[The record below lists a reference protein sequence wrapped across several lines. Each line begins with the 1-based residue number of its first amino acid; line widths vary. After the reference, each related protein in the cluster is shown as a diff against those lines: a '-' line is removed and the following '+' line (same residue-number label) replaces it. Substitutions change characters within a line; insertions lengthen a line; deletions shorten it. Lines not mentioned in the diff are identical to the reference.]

1 MNSSGRG
8 ITSDSSPSGN
18 TPILSTLHHSSE
30 MDLGLSTPTTGW
42 EEADTALDRALTTT
56 GQRGAPTQYLM
67 HALAIT
73 SATSTIK
80 GIMASIH

>member
-1 MNSSGRG
+1 V
-8 ITSDSSPSGN
+8 
-18 TPILSTLHHSSE
+18 
-30 MDLGLSTPTTGW
+30 
-42 EEADTALDRALTTT
+42 EADTALDRALTTT